1 MPRLALVKH
10 GSAVFLDRDGVV
22 LEHVPY
28 LRRIEEIELIPAASE
43 AVLALNQA
51 GVAAVVIT
59 NQSVV
64 ARGLCSEAALD
75 EIHAVMQRKLEPAR
89 LAGVYY
95 CPHLPPDPGE
105 PANPPYR
112 VSCECRKPSP
122 GLLARAASELQ
133 LDLASSLMIGDSTSD
148 IEAGRR
154 AGAATALVRTGVAG
168 RDARYP
174 ASDHVFGDV
183 AEAVAWW
190 LEQRRK

>member
-1 MPRLALVKH
+1 
-10 GSAVFLDRDGVV
+10 VF
-22 LEHVPY
+22 
-28 LRRIEEIELIPAASE
+28 
-43 AVLALNQA
+43 
-51 GVAAVVIT
+51 
-59 NQSVV
+59 
-64 ARGLCSEAALD
+64 
-75 EIHAVMQRKLEPAR
+75 
-89 LAGVYY
+89 
-95 CPHLPPDPGE
+95 
-105 PANPPYR
+105 
-112 VSCECRKPSP
+112 CECRKPSP